1 MWNRH
6 VTYKKPMF
14 SCDILHL
21 NKFNNIHLDSFDFS
35 AKINNIPEI
44 WMYNSLYKIR
54 SRHWKQFFFICRIV
68 SSIFVKWIVQF
79 CLCNLM
85 KIAAWQKFHR
95 SGLDKVKQQ
104 VEIEKNN
111 NVSNWLRRLQLN
123 YEYKRWTKKESEMNV
138 RSRDSF
144 DKLLKRI

>member
-6 VTYKKPMF
+6 VAQKKPMF

-21 NKFNNIHLDSFDFS
+21 NKWNNIHLDSFDFS

-95 SGLDKVKQQ
+95 IRQSQA
-104 VEIEKNN
+104 
-111 NVSNWLRRLQLN
+111 
-123 YEYKRWTKKESEMNV
+123 T
-138 RSRDSF
+138 SRDRKKHCFELTTSTSIELWIQTVNEKRKWNECKVASF
-144 DKLLKRI
+144 LW

>member
-95 SGLDKVKQQ
+95 IRQRQ
-104 VEIEKNN
+104 A
-111 NVSNWLRRLQLN
+111 
-123 YEYKRWTKKESEMNV
+123 T
-138 RSRDSF
+138 SRDRKKHCFELTTSTSIELWIQTVNEKRKWNECKVASF
-144 DKLLKRI
+144 LW